1 MTEKFTVLIPTR
13 ERCETLV
20 HTLASVTAQDYDNL
34 DIVVS
39 DNMSADAT
47 RDVVEATRDPRV
59 RYVNTGRRL
68 SMTGNFEFSLGL
80 VGEGFVMHLGDDDAL
95 VPGAVSTVARIAAE
109 TGLEAIAS
117 SEAMYHWP
125 SALDVARRGRL
136 VFSTRPEWR
145 IRRSSEVIQ
154 RVIAFEWP
162 YVQLPSTYNSF
173 IHRRVIDRAS
183 RDGRYYHSRTPD
195 SYSGLVNA
203 AVTERFVTSGPPF
216 AIAGVSG
223 RSNGGAQW
231 APANRAEA
239 DLYEAESDLP
249 FHPEIVFA
257 PSLELIVA
265 EVFLQARARL
275 PELQRYA
282 LDMDALSRAALREA
296 TPATWEAV
304 ARAVSETRTRAG
316 LAAMLAVLPGRAQ
329 SPALRRAA
337 MAAKVRRRLERLRLG
352 YQQIDAGAFGV
363 CDINA
368 AGRLARTVGTYVA
381 LGYAK
386 PGAAVRGW
394 KRRRTALAE
403 RSEPQTRA

>member
-13 ERCETLV
+13 ERCGTLV

-34 DIVVS
+34 DIVVC
-39 DNMSADAT
+39 DNVSADAT
-47 RDVVEATRDPRV
+47 RDVVQAARDPRV
-59 RYVNTGRRL
+59 RYINTGRRL

-80 VGEGFVMHLGDDDAL
+80 VSKGFVMHLGDDDAL
-95 VPGAVSTVARIAAE
+95 VPGAISTVAGIAAE

-136 VFSTRPEWR
+136 VFSTRSDWR
-145 IRRSSEVIQ
+145 IRRSAEVIQ

-173 IHRRVIDRAS
+173 VHRRVIDRAS

-203 AVTERFVTSGPPF
+203 AVTEQFVTSGPPF

-231 APANRAEA
+231 APANRIEA

-249 FHPEIVFA
+249 FHPDIAFA

-265 EVFLQARARL
+265 EVFIQARARL

-282 LDMDALSRAALREA
+282 LDMETLSRAALREA
-296 TPATWEAV
+296 TPATWDAV
-304 ARAVSETRTRAG
+304 ARAVSETRARGG
-316 LAAMLAVLPGRAQ
+316 LAVMSAALPGRAQ
-329 SPALRRAA
+329 PALMQRVA
-337 MAAKVRRRLERLRLG
+337 MAAKIRRRLERLRLG
-352 YQQIDAGAFGV
+352 YRQIDAGAFGV
-363 CDINA
+363 SDVNGA
-368 AGRLARTVGTYVA
+368 AQLARTVATYVG

-394 KRRRTALAE
+394 KR
-403 RSEPQTRA
+403 QC